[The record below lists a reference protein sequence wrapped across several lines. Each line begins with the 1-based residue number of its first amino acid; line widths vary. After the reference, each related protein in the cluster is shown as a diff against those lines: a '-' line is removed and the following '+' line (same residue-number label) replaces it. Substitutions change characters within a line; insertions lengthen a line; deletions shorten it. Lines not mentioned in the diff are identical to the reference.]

1 MPPGVLSGGSSC
13 DWGWADVSLTRVD
26 AVTFDVGS
34 TLLDDPEG
42 ESRKEERRALKH
54 WLRSHGVV
62 DKERR
67 RRVLSLA
74 GRAWSDSDAGT
85 ARVARQAA
93 DGIVDSLALR
103 VTDGERA
110 RLRGLLAEIYRE
122 RPYHAA
128 AGVADAL
135 CRLQEH
141 GIGLG
146 IVSNRGARP
155 GRLMMQQL
163 EANGLTGFF
172 DPAAVI
178 WSDEFGCSKPDPR
191 IYLSCLHALGVS
203 PERAAHVGDHMVK
216 DVAGARELG
225 MRTIRYAG
233 IRDDD
238 TDGPE
243 ADTVIFHYR
252 ELAPALGLSGSVP
265 RLETRSLER
274 SSAGRMHH

>member
-1 MPPGVLSGGSSC
+1 MADRMPLKPI
-13 DWGWADVSLTRVD
+13 D

-54 WLRSHGVV
+54 WLRDRGVV

-67 RRVLSLA
+67 RRVLSLT

-93 DGIVDSLALR
+93 DRIVDSLGLR

-110 RLRGLLAEIYRE
+110 RLRVLFAEIYRE

-135 CRLQEH
+135 RCLQEQ

-155 GRLMMQQL
+155 GRLMMRQL
-163 EANGLTGFF
+163 EANGLAGFF
-172 DPAAVI
+172 EPATVL
-178 WSDEFGCSKPDPR
+178 WSDEFGFSKPDPR
-191 IYLSCLHALGVS
+191 IHLACLAALGVP
-203 PERAAHVGDHMVK
+203 PERAAHVGDHKVK
-216 DVAGARELG
+216 DVVGARQLG
-225 MRTIRYAG
+225 MTTIRYAG

-238 TDGPE
+238 QDGPE
-243 ADTVIFHYR
+243 ADTVILHYR
-252 ELAPALGLSGSVP
+252 ELAPALGLSATAP
-265 RLETRSLER
+265 P
-274 SSAGRMHH
+274 GRIPELSH